1 MAPIQSSI
9 RRCERAA
16 AEGSNRGHGRAT
28 EGPATAGK
36 AAGAAAGAEEEEE
49 EEEEVEDQEEA
60 GKEVG
65 EGGGLRGEILNN
77 SEFIKIKI
85 SEKS

>member
-16 AEGSNRGHGRAT
+16 AEGSYRGHGRAT

-49 EEEEVEDQEEA
+49 EEEEEVEDQEEA

-65 EGGGLRGEILNN
+65 EGGGLRGK
-77 SEFIKIKI
+77 F
-85 SEKS
+85 